1 MNINFQMYVS
11 VHRWH
16 RYVYVHTICIY
27 IYTYCIYIVY
37 IYILYIYIYCIY
49 IYCAY
54 IYNPKSKTKLHPRS
68 RKAAKVA
75 ILSARP
81 VASFWTSCL
90 GLGFRA
96 LGF

>member
-16 RYVYVHTICIY
+16 RYVYVHMYIY
-27 IYTYCIYIVY
+27 IHIVYIYIYIVY
-37 IYILYIYIYCIY
+37 IYIYIVHI
-49 IYCAY
+49 Y

>member
-1 MNINFQMYVS
+1 MCVNINFQMYVS

-27 IYTYCIYIVY
+27 IYILY
-37 IYILYIYIYCIY
+37 IYIHIVYIYCIY

-90 GLGFRA
+90 GLGFTA

>member
-1 MNINFQMYVS
+1 MCLCIDGIDMCMYIQ
-11 VHRWH
+11 
-16 RYVYVHTICIY
+16 YVY
-27 IYTYCIYIVY
+27 IYTYCIYIHIV
-37 IYILYIYIYCIY
+37 YIYCIY